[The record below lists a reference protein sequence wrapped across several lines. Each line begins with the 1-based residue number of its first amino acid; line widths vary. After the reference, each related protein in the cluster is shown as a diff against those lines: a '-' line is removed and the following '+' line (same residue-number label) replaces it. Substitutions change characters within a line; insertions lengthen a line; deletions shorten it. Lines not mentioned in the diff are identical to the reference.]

1 MLSEAYIG
9 LGSNLGDRA
18 ANIRL
23 GLEALRRVSRHVQ
36 ASSLYETDPVGFQ
49 GQPPFLNAV
58 CRIWTRLTAF
68 ELLAE
73 ARRAQAGASGA
84 RPFPNGPRALDID
97 ILLYGRAVLGAP
109 GLSIPH
115 PRMME
120 RLFVLSPL
128 AEVAPGLVHP
138 ATGETVLSALKRMG
152 HPHPRPRIEYGTGFL
167 PSIERGITRS

>member
-1 MLSEAYIG
+1 MLSEAYVG

-18 ANIRL
+18 ANIHR

-36 ASSLYETDPVGFQ
+36 ASRLYETAAVGFQ

-73 ARRAQAGASGA
+73 ARRAQADASGA

-97 ILLYGRAVLGAP
+97 ILLHGRAVLDAP
-109 GLSIPH
+109 GLTLPH

-120 RLFVLSPL
+120 RPFVLRPL
-128 AEVAPGLVHP
+128 AEIAPGLAHP
-138 ATGETVLSALKRMG
+138 VTGETVRSALDRLD
-152 HPHPRPRIEYGTGFL
+152 HPHSSPRSKISPAHLGSRL
-167 PSIERGITRS
+167 RGNDG